1 MVREDTVNMFKYL
14 RESVIRYSDEFQ
26 RYIRKVIEALGDTCS
41 IVLFGS
47 RARGD
52 NMESS
57 DFDVA
62 IIVKDELSTF
72 DVLDKVVV
80 IERGCVPVDLVVL
93 KISDLE
99 RGVIRKMLMK
109 CKILYDG
116 LNLRDKLESLCSC
129 EVFEL

>member
-99 RGVIRKMLMK
+99 RVIIRKMLMK

-116 LNLRDKLESLCSC
+116 LNLLDKLESLCSC